1 MAPALLQ
8 GQPML
13 CLKGIRLVVGTV
25 VISSAAIACAPPET
39 TGGSTRMKARVTS
52 AVSSA
57 QSQDQLGITRWHST
71 VLSGAN
77 GAKAGTID
85 GQDANGK
92 VRFLTT
98 IREDRS
104 AVHIESIL
112 PKRGEWIW
120 DAKTRT
126 VTRNTIPAKSLSFAS
141 AFTADWRTATGSS
154 TTSFRSLRAAK
165 KGGGSAGGR
174 VGPDDE
180 VADSMNYWAIHF
192 GHKYGYISDSKYD
205 AYNNPDTYDAKN
217 YDTKGKRIAK
227 NESNKDEGGEKSTE
241 SGDPKST
248 KASAGSGAG
257 NKESDAKDGD
267 RGAREGGDESGA
279 SSGPAKAGVDD
290 SASKSG
296 ADEAPPAGK
305 GADEAP
311 ANESADEAPANEGDS
326 EPAGGDDD
334 AQATDDLP
342 AADEGGDL
350 DDVGNDASDE
360 QGDDDDGSADED
372 SSADDG
378 SVDEDSSGDDEDG
391 SADEDSSADEDISG
405 DDDGSADEDSSGD
418 DDSGGDT
425 GEAFAAKSFDGRRAA
440 APAPKNTC
448 HTAATSKRT
457 GIRAC
462 LQY

>member
-1 MAPALLQ
+1 
-8 GQPML
+8 ML
-13 CLKGIRLVVGTV
+13 CLKGIRLVVGAV

-57 QSQDQLGITRWHST
+57 QSQDKLGITRWHST

-98 IREDRS
+98 IREDKS

-154 TTSFRSLRAAK
+154 TKSFRSLRAAK

-217 YDTKGKRIAK
+217 YDAKGKRIAK
-227 NESNKDEGGEKSTE
+227 NESNKDEGGEKNTKE
-241 SGDPKST
+241 SGDQKT
-248 KASAGSGAG
+248 AGSEPG
-257 NKESDAKDGD
+257 NKDIDAKDDD
-267 RGAREGGDESGA
+267 RDAREGGDAADEKAAESESA
-279 SSGPAKAGVDD
+279 SEDPKKEEVDD
-290 SASKSG
+290 SAPQKG
-296 ADEAPPAGK
+296 ADEAPAK
-305 GADEAP
+305 EGADEAP
-311 ANESADEAPANEGDS
+311 ANESANEAPANEGES
-326 EPAGGDDD
+326 ETAGGDDD

-350 DDVGNDASDE
+350 DEVGDDSSDE
-360 QGDDDDGSADED
+360 SELGDDDDGSADED
-372 SSADDG
+372 SS
-378 SVDEDSSGDDEDG
+378 GD
-391 SADEDSSADEDISG
+391 

-418 DDSGGDT
+418 DDSGSADEDSSGDDDSGVDT
-425 GEAFAAKSFDGRRAA
+425 SEAFAAKSLKGGRAA
-440 APAPKNTC
+440 APAPKNAC
-448 HTAATSKRT
+448 HTAATSKKT

-462 LQY
+462 LRY